1 MRLKL
6 PLARILALF
15 RSRLRLLL
23 DHILV
28 LQSRLPFNLDHFLTP
43 HLVLPGCVIY
53 ILKAPLA
60 QQLAGAGSG
69 DHLALLLLLAAPLLQ
84 LL

>member
-1 MRLKL
+1 LRLKL

-28 LQSRLPFNLDHFLTP
+28 LQSRLPFPNLDHFLTP

-53 ILKAPLA
+53 IL
-60 QQLAGAGSG
+60 
-69 DHLALLLLLAAPLLQ
+69 
-84 LL
+84 